1 MTNQIAIAGSQDG
14 ALQIISDPSSFW
26 LYRKWFIYVYKLKIY
41 LERII
46 SNKIDIEEILKL
58 FNNIFINYYKYIPNQ
73 FGCLRV
79 SCIVFTTLDIELI
92 I

>member
-1 MTNQIAIAGSQDG
+1 MYI
-14 ALQIISDPSSFW
+14 
-26 LYRKWFIYVYKLKIY
+26 K
-41 LERII
+41 
-46 SNKIDIEEILKL
+46 EILKL
-58 FNNIFINYYKYIPNQ
+58 FNNIFINYYKYNANQ